1 MHRTSSRDAW
11 HGADTPAKTPQPFF
25 MPALPMLACNRYTP
39 TAHRCADQRRLARAN
54 RCAYLAAI
62 DPLSDTVPIPPVTSK
77 PPSTTCRY
85 RSLL

>member
-1 MHRTSSRDAW
+1 MHRASSRDAW

-25 MPALPMLACNRYTP
+25 MPALPTLACNRYTP
-39 TAHRCADQRRLARAN
+39 LRTVALTNAAWPRAN